1 MSKYFLDIGW
11 KSIRHAGEELCG
23 DHVDVIDDF
32 SFGGP
37 FGEQDGRTAAKCLC
51 IDLMR
56 RDQRQNVLEHC
67 LFAAI
72 VGNRGSH
79 SLLFY

>member
-1 MSKYFLDIGW
+1 MHGSVSASSQADAIAKAVEDLINDPI
-11 KSIRHAGEELCG
+11 
-23 DHVDVIDDF
+23 V
-32 SFGGP
+32 P